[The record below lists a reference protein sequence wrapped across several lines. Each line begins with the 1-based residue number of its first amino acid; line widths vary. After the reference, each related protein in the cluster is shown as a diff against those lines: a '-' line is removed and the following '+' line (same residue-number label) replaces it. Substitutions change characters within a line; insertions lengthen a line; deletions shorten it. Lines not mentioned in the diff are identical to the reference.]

1 MKRELKL
8 TLALMALLGMTSA
21 PASAEV
27 KLGILPRL
35 SATEMNTMFTPLA
48 EYLSREIGDKV
59 VLVIPKDFVD
69 FKDLVARGQVDLGYS
84 NPLIYAQLR
93 RDANVEPLAIASEP
107 KVGVRFRG
115 IIVTRKD
122 SGLATLQDLKGKKLI
137 FVDKDSPGAYMFQL
151 MLLRKAGLD
160 PERDFTVL
168 PFAKKQ
174 DNVLLAVLNKAADA
188 GAMREPDFE
197 KLKGGMNFD
206 ALRVIGYTD
215 HLPGWAAFA
224 TTRAGETLAGKV
236 KQALLKLKPESP
248 EALSVLERANLS
260 GFAPTTDKDFD
271 RLREAARLA
280 GAY

>member
-27 KLGILPRL
+27 TLGILPRL
-35 SATEMNTMFTPLA
+35 SATEMNTMFAPLA
-48 EYLSREIGDKV
+48 EYLSREVGDKV
-59 VLVIPKDFVD
+59 VLVIPKDFAA
-69 FKDLVARGQVDLGYS
+69 FKDLVASGQVDLGYS
-84 NPLIYAQLR
+84 NPLIYVQLR
-93 RDANVEPLAIASEP
+93 RDANVEPLAIGSEP

-115 IIVTRKD
+115 IIVARKD

-137 FVDKDSPGAYMFQL
+137 FVDKDSPGAYMFQIV
-151 MLLRKAGLD
+151 LLRKAGLD
-160 PERDFTVL
+160 PERDFTTL
-168 PFAKKQ
+168 PFAKKH

-188 GAMREPDFE
+188 GGVREPDFE
-197 KLKGGMNFD
+197 KLKGSMNLD

-215 HLPGWAAFA
+215 NMPGWTAYA
-224 TTRAGETLAGKV
+224 TTRAGEALAGRL
-236 KQALLKLKPESP
+236 KQALLKLKPASP

-271 RLREAARLA
+271 RIREAARLA